1 MLDCWCPLT
10 YLCRSKSFVQGK
22 VKGPWRVQHQL
33 KKPVKG
39 QSPRWAVCWA
49 EGKRILLSQA
59 GGNHCPSGKS
69 MISPIDLAFLIWDCL
84 HPLRIELYHFE
95 RFQMIWLMG
104 ILSSTTRVQLFTSLP
119 KDGETSAEFET
130 DSRFPRWRPLFWWE
144 VKPSNVG
151 SLSTVP
157 QGAFYSQEQIAAI
170 KLRLCDVLSGMLAE

>member
-1 MLDCWCPLT
+1 
-10 YLCRSKSFVQGK
+10 
-22 VKGPWRVQHQL
+22 
-33 KKPVKG
+33 
-39 QSPRWAVCWA
+39 
-49 EGKRILLSQA
+49 
-59 GGNHCPSGKS
+59 
-69 MISPIDLAFLIWDCL
+69 
-84 HPLRIELYHFE
+84 
-95 RFQMIWLMG
+95 MIWLMG

-170 KLRLCDVLSGMLAE
+170 KLRLCDVLLTRKACGIELLKTRNCLLLIVIQPDDICVVRTLPGMFPHTTCHHLTRLEHQCETSRLWRATWIKNNSEKLIDWQEIKIIALGWIYWQMVCKTTGFWELT